1 MIGRTISHYKIVE
14 KLGEGG
20 MGVVYKA
27 QDLKLDRPVALKFL
41 AGHLLREQEGRL
53 RFVREAKAAA
63 ALDHPNICTVYEIDE
78 ADGQTFIAMAYVDG
92 EGLHDL
98 IAKGPLEIEDVIE
111 LGLQVASGLAAA
123 HEKGI
128 VHRDVKPANIY
139 TTSPG
144 TNRPRQAKVMDFGLA
159 QLVGSSRITKLE
171 TTVGTIAYMS
181 PEQTQGG
188 VVDQRTDIWAYGV
201 VLYEMAAGALPFKGH
216 YDQAILYSIL
226 NVAPEPLTS
235 LRPEIPKEL
244 ERIVNKA
251 LAKDPEARYQN
262 LNELSADL
270 RALRKA
276 HESATAMPAA
286 PTPVVAAAPPDRRL
300 WYVAA
305 AVVVVVAVVVT
316 VALVFVLRRDRSAAP
331 QPIALLQAVPLTSD
345 PGTEVD
351 ATFSPDGS
359 QVAYAWNGPGQ
370 DNFDIYVEVVGSGS
384 PLRLTTD
391 AAADAEPAWSPDG
404 RQIAFLR
411 FGPDSGIYLVSPLG
425 GRERKLLDVPSLSG
439 AGVSWTPQGQSLV
452 FGQAQAAD
460 SGVSLFELVLES
472 GEKRPLTT
480 PPPGMIS
487 GDVFAAVSPDG
498 KTLAFGRGTRAQR
511 EIYLMPMQGGE
522 PRPLTTRGGVAYG
535 LAWTPDSREIVY
547 SWSPS
552 LGAVRSLWR
561 IAVDGGEPTP
571 LPALADAGDPTIS
584 LRANR
589 LAYERVSYD
598 ANIWRYSLP
607 GAKIGP
613 AQPVK
618 VAASTSLESEPRVS
632 PDGNRI
638 AFASTR
644 SGAREIW
651 SCDRDGS
658 NLLRLTSY
666 GKACGSPRWSP
677 DGRSIAFDSDLKGNW
692 DVFVVSADGATPH
705 ALTQDP
711 GEDSRPSWSHDGRW
725 VYYGSNRSG
734 EYQIW
739 KVPAAGGDPVQVTRS
754 GGYNPLES
762 PDGRFLYFGKG
773 EGKPGLW
780 KISVEGGQET
790 AVLPDLSA
798 AGGGG
803 HWDIADNGVYFVAFG
818 ADASLPDKWVLR
830 LLRFDTGKTTTVMEL
845 PASPQGPSL
854 EISPDGQWFLCA
866 QFDQLGADLMLVEG
880 FR

>member
-1 MIGRTISHYKIVE
+1 MIGRTISHYQIVE

-27 QDLKLDRPVALKFL
+27 RDLKLDRSVALKFL
-41 AGHLLREQEGRL
+41 AGHLLREEEGRQ
-53 RFVREAKAAA
+53 RFIREAKAAA
-63 ALDHPNICTVYEIDE
+63 ALDHPNICTVHEIDE

-92 EGLHDL
+92 EGLNDL
-98 IAKGPLEIEDVIE
+98 IAKGPLQIEDVIE

-128 VHRDVKPANIY
+128 VHRDVKPANIH
-139 TTSPG
+139 TTRSG

-159 QLVGSSRITKLE
+159 QLVGSSRITKRE
-171 TTVGTIAYMS
+171 TTIGTVAYMS

-188 VVDQRTDIWAYGV
+188 MVDQRTDIWALGV
-201 VLYEMAAGALPFKGH
+201 VLYEMAAGTLPFKGH
-216 YDQAILYSIL
+216 YDQAVLYSIL

-251 LAKDPEARYQN
+251 LAKDPEVRYQD

-270 RALRKA
+270 RALQKA
-276 HESATAMPAA
+276 RDSSIKQPIAGS
-286 PTPVVAAAPPDRRL
+286 VAGARPDRRL

-305 AVVVVVAVVVT
+305 ALAVVVAVAVVF
-316 VALVFVLRRDRSAAP
+316 LLRRDRSAAP
-331 QPIALLQAVPLTSD
+331 QPTALLQAVPLTSN

-351 ATFSPDGS
+351 PTFSPDGS

-370 DNFDIYVEVVGSGS
+370 DNFDIYVEVLGSGS

-391 AAADAEPAWSPDG
+391 PAADAGAAWSPDG

-411 FGPDSGIYLVSPLG
+411 FGPNPGIYVMPPLG
-425 GRERKLLDVPSLSG
+425 GRERKLLDVPGLAG
-439 AGVSWTPQGQSLV
+439 AGLSWTPQGQSLI
-452 FGQAQAAD
+452 FGQAEAAD
-460 SGVSLFELVLES
+460 SGVSLFELVLAS
-472 GEKRPLTT
+472 GEKRRLTT

-487 GDVFAAVSPDG
+487 GDLFAAVSPDG
-498 KTLAFGRGTRAQR
+498 ETLAFGRGTRVQR
-511 EIYLMPMQGGE
+511 GIYLMPMKGGEARALPSQGGA
-522 PRPLTTRGGVAYG
+522 AYG

-547 SWSPS
+547 SWSPN
-552 LGAVRSLWR
+552 LGAARSLFR
-561 IAVDGGEPTP
+561 IAVDGGEPS
-571 LPALADAGDPTIS
+571 ALAALEGAGDPAIS
-584 LRANR
+584 LRGNR
-589 LAYERVSYD
+589 LAYERVSFD

-607 GAKIGP
+607 GAKTGP
-613 AQPVK
+613 PQPVK
-618 VAASTSLESEPRVS
+618 TIASTSLDSEPRVS

-644 SGAREIW
+644 SGTREIW
-651 SCDRDGS
+651 TCDRDGS

-692 DVFVVSADGATPH
+692 DVFVVSADGGTPR
-705 ALTQDP
+705 ALTQDAR
-711 GEDSRPSWSHDGRW
+711 EDSRPSWSRDGRW

-734 EYQIW
+734 DYQIW
-739 KVPAAGGDPVQVTRS
+739 KVPAEGGEPVQVTKS
-754 GGYNPLES
+754 GGYNPVES
-762 PDGRFLYFGKG
+762 PDGRFLFFGKG

-780 KISVEGGQET
+780 KISVEGGEET

-803 HWDIADNGVYFVAFG
+803 QWDVTDNGVYFVAFA
-818 ADASLPDKWVLR
+818 ADAS
-830 LLRFDTGKTTTVMEL
+830 
-845 PASPQGPSL
+845 
-854 EISPDGQWFLCA
+854 
-866 QFDQLGADLMLVEG
+866 
-880 FR
+880 